1 MTYTYIIVGAGSA
14 GCVLADR
21 LSADPG
27 NKVLLLEAGA
37 WDRNPLIHIP
47 AALPAVAPNPR
58 LNWGYYTQPEAELDG
73 RSLFWPRG
81 KTVGGSSSINGMVY
95 TRGNAGDYDRWPA
108 LGAEGWGYADVLP
121 WFRKSEAN
129 VRGEGAFHGAGGPL
143 RVTRGRRTSALCD
156 LFVEAGAQ
164 AGYRLNDDFNGADQ
178 EGFGDFDATVFRGRR
193 WSTATAFLR
202 PALRRGNLTVITGAL
217 ASRILWQGV
226 RAVGVEY
233 IRGNRRETARCD
245 GEVILSGGAINSP
258 QLLQLSGV
266 GPADHLRGL
275 GIKVV
280 ADRPG
285 VGADLQDHL
294 CVCLMS
300 RITQPISHYRWLHPL
315 RATSLAAQYALTRK
329 GVAAEAP
336 LSTGA
341 FLKSDPALPWPDLQ
355 LHLTPALVTSHDSSW
370 PGEHGLTVYVNHGN
384 PASRGTIRLAS
395 AEASVH
401 PLISPNY
408 LSAPEDLPVLR
419 QGVKMTREVLAQPAI
434 AAVLGEALD
443 LPHGPVSDDQIDSF
457 IRVKAE
463 TVYHPVGTC
472 RMGNDA
478 DAVVDTA
485 LRVNG
490 VEGLRVVDASVMPA
504 LINGNTNAPTIMIA
518 ERASEIILD
527 RVHQSKGSKPTLCAA
542 QG

>member
-1 MTYTYIIVGAGSA
+1 MSYRFIIIGAGSA
-14 GCVLADR
+14 GCVLAER
-21 LSADPG
+21 LSTDPG
-27 NKVLLLEAGA
+27 NMVLLLEAGG

-58 LNWGYYTQPEAELDG
+58 LNWGYHTQPEAELNG
-73 RSLFWPRG
+73 RRLFWPRG

-95 TRGNAGDYDRWPA
+95 TRGNAGDYDRWA
-108 LGAEGWGYADVLP
+108 MLGAEGWAYADVLP
-121 WFRKSEAN
+121 WFRQTEAN
-129 VRGEGAFHGAGGPL
+129 ERGEDVFHGTSGPL
-143 RVTRGRRTSALCD
+143 NVTRGRRTSELCD
-156 LFVEAGAQ
+156 LFVEAGVQ
-164 AGYRLNDDFNGADQ
+164 AGYSLNEDFNGADQ

-202 PALRRGNLTVITGAL
+202 PALKRRNLKVITGAL
-217 ASRILWQGV
+217 AARILWQGA

-233 IRGNRRETARCD
+233 LCGGRRETARCD

-258 QLLQLSGV
+258 QLLQLSGI

-275 GIKVV
+275 GIKIV
-280 ADRPG
+280 ADRPA
-285 VGADLQDHL
+285 VGANLQDHL

-300 RITQPISHYRWLHPL
+300 RITRPISHYRWLHPL
-315 RATSLAAQYALTRK
+315 RATALAAQYALIRK

-370 PGEHGLTVYVNHGN
+370 PGEHGLTIYVNHGK
-384 PASRGTIRLAS
+384 PASRGSIRLAS
-395 AEASVH
+395 AEVTAH

-408 LSAPEDLPVLR
+408 LSAPEDLPALR
-419 QGVKMTREVLAQPAI
+419 QGVKMTREVLAQPALT
-434 AAVLGEALD
+434 AVLGEALD
-443 LPHGPVSDDQIDSF
+443 LPQGTVSDEEIDTF
-457 IRVKAE
+457 IRAKAE

-518 ERASEIILD
+518 DRASEMILD
-527 RVHQSKGSKPTLCAA
+527 RADQREGSQPARCTSR
-542 QG
+542 G